1 MPTTTLFRSTR
12 PLGGTGV
19 RTRTLRTVTAATA
32 VVLGLTLAGCSS
44 ASTPAA
50 SGAAAGATSGAAQP
64 GVVFTDADV
73 TFLQQ
78 MYPHHAQAVEMA
90 KLVDGRTTTPAV
102 VQLATMIQGEQS
114 PEMTTIAT
122 LLTSFGKPAP
132 SSSDMTGMSGM
143 GATAM
148 QGMPGMM
155 STADMSTLGGLKG
168 TSFDQK
174 WLTMMTAH
182 HQGAIT
188 MAMTEL
194 ASGTNPEAKKLAT
207 AIISAQKA
215 EIATMATLI
224 R

>member
-1 MPTTTLFRSTR
+1 MRSTTFR
-12 PLGGTGV
+12 PSTRHRGGSGV

-32 VVLGLTLAGCSS
+32 VALGLTLAGCSS

-50 SGAAAGATSGAAQP
+50 SGASAGATSGAAQP
-64 GVVFTDADV
+64 GVAFNDADV

-102 VQLATMIQGEQS
+102 VKLATMIQAEQG
-114 PEMTTIAT
+114 PEMTTITT
-122 LLTSFGKPAP
+122 LLSSLGKPAP
-132 SSSDMTGMSGM
+132 SSSDMTGMGGM
-143 GATAM
+143 GATAA

-155 STADMSTLGGLKG
+155 SAGDMSTLGGLSG
-168 TSFDQK
+168 TAFDQK
-174 WLTMMTAH
+174 WLTLMTAH

-188 MAMTEL
+188 MATTEL
-194 ASGTNPEAKKLAT
+194 SDGTNSDAQKLAT
-207 AIISAQKA
+207 GIVSAQKA